1 MKIIQFTLFFLSLGT
16 LAFAQQP
23 SEYVYISTLESL
35 QKRVTPQ
42 WFGDAKL
49 GIFIHWGL
57 YSVPAWAT
65 PTTTPDKVK
74 DWKAFYKSNP
84 YAEWYLNSL
93 RINGSPTQ
101 AHHEKVYGK
110 SYDYYSFK
118 DTLLQ
123 KTSKWNA
130 DSWTDLFAKIGAK
143 YVVFTTK
150 HMDGYTM
157 YPSSIPNP
165 FFSKDKINNPR
176 DLTGELCQSV
186 RAKGMKFG
194 VYYSGGLDLTF
205 NQSPITN
212 LWPDLFESMP
222 KSVSYT
228 AYADCQVHELIHRYR
243 PDVLWNDVNY
253 PKNGDMLGIL
263 SELYNL
269 NPEAVT
275 NDRWNQNPE
284 LYNFTTPEYQV
295 FDSIPPLKWET
306 CRGIGYSFG
315 YNQVEG
321 DERLLSSEAL
331 IHLLIDVVSKNGNL
345 LWDVGPTADG
355 SIPENQLK
363 RLTDLGEWMKINS
376 EGIYDTHP
384 YIIPS
389 AILND
394 ETEVRFTQKNEDL
407 FIFFLSSPKDKT
419 ILIPSC
425 KTSQS
430 SKVMLYGNKI
440 ESLSFSTVGNG
451 IEIRL
456 PRNMD
461 FKFAKMIKITGVFSQ
476 K

>member
-1 MKIIQFTLFFLSLGT
+1 MKKKHLVFAFMLEFLWFGLKAQNNEQVVYLPTVESLSLR
-16 LAFAQQP
+16 
-23 SEYVYISTLESL
+23 E
-35 QKRVTPQ
+35 TPQ
-42 WFGDAKL
+42 WFNDAKL

-74 DWKAFYKSNP
+74 DWPAFYKSNP

-110 SYDYYSFK
+110 NYDYYSFK

-123 KTSKWNA
+123 KTAKWNA
-130 DSWTDLFAKIGAK
+130 DSWTGLFARIGAK

-165 FFSKDKINNPR
+165 FYSKDKINSPR
-176 DLTGELCQSV
+176 DFTGELCQSV

-212 LWPDLFESMP
+212 LWPDLFQSMP
-222 KSVSYT
+222 KSVAYT
-228 AYADCQVHELIHRYR
+228 AYADCQVHELIHRYK
-243 PDVLWNDVNY
+243 PDILWNDVNY
-253 PKNGDMLGIL
+253 PKNGDFLGIF
-263 SELYNL
+263 SELFNL
-269 NPEAVT
+269 NPQAVI
-275 NDRWNQNPE
+275 NDRWDQYPE
-284 LYNFTTPEYQV
+284 MYNFTTPEYQV
-295 FDSIPPLKWET
+295 MDSIVTKKWET

-321 DERLLSSEAL
+321 DEHLLSSEAL

-345 LWDVGPTADG
+345 LLDVGPTADG

-384 YIIPS
+384 YLIPS
-389 AILND
+389 AVLKDGTKIS
-394 ETEVRFTQKNEDL
+394 FTQKNEDL
-407 FIFFLSSPKDKT
+407 YIFILSEPKDKS
-419 ILIPSC
+419 IIIPTC

-430 SKVMLYGNKI
+430 SKVLLFGKTI
-440 ESLSFSTVGNG
+440 QSLSFSKVGDG
-451 IEIRL
+451 IEIKL
-456 PRNMD
+456 PAYMN
-461 FKFAKMIKITGVFSQ
+461 FKFAKMIKVTNKS
-476 K
+476 

>member
-345 LWDVGPTADG
+345 LLDVGPTADG